1 MVRVRENVA
10 FDWRL
15 KSRPPTLDPRPR
27 SRLNRVMKSLLLYL
41 FVALLM
47 VGCGK
52 AKAEFE
58 NSKRMAEMGNPYAQ
72 SALGMMYVL
81 GHGVA
86 RDPILGHAW
95 YSIAIAN
102 GQEEMKE
109 HIKEIQLTPEQLI
122 EAQKK
127 YSEIVKRIEAKGKE
141 PTDPGRLYK
150 PSNP

>member
-1 MVRVRENVA
+1 MKA
-10 FDWRL
+10 
-15 KSRPPTLDPRPR
+15 TLFAAI
-27 SRLNRVMKSLLLYL
+27 VG
-41 FVALLM
+41 LLM

-52 AKAEFE
+52 EKAEFE

-72 SALGMMYVL
+72 SALGMMYLL

-95 YSIAIAN
+95 CSIAIAN

-127 YSEIVKRIEAKGKE
+127 YNEIVKRIEAKGKE
-141 PTDPGRLYK
+141 PTDPSRLYK

>member
-1 MVRVRENVA
+1 MKV
-10 FDWRL
+10 
-15 KSRPPTLDPRPR
+15 TLFA
-27 SRLNRVMKSLLLYL
+27 LLVGLLL
-41 FVALLM
+41 

-52 AKAEFE
+52 DKAEFE
-58 NSKRMAEMGNPYAQ
+58 DSKRMAEMGNPYAQ
-72 SALGMMYVL
+72 KALGMMYVL

-95 YSIAIAN
+95 CSIAIAN
-102 GQEEMKE
+102 GQEDVKE

-141 PTDPGRLYK
+141 LTDPGRLYK
-150 PSNP
+150 PPNP

>member
-1 MVRVRENVA
+1 MV
-10 FDWRL
+10 
-15 KSRPPTLDPRPR
+15 DPRPKR
-27 SRLNRVMKSLLLYL
+27 RLDRGMKATLFSL
-41 FVALLM
+41 FVGLLM

-52 AKAEFE
+52 DKAEFE

-72 SALGMMYVL
+72 KALGMMYVL

-102 GQEEMKE
+102 GQEDAME

-127 YSEIVKRIEAKGKE
+127 YSEIVKRIEAKGRE
-141 PTDPGRLYK
+141 PTDPGRLY
-150 PSNP
+150 NPPNP